1 MWISRE
7 TLWQLYN
14 KDPEIKI
21 IFLTV
26 ILLKI
31 KLKALNQWKK
41 MIVSLI
47 NYSFVWMEMSQ
58 LTSEY
63 LSSKKPGWS
72 VMFQNVVVF
81 STRDRYKRI

>member
-14 KDPEIKI
+14 KDSEIKI

-31 KLKALNQWKK
+31 KLKAFNQWK
-41 MIVSLI
+41 
-47 NYSFVWMEMSQ
+47 N
-58 LTSEY
+58 
-63 LSSKKPGWS
+63 
-72 VMFQNVVVF
+72 
-81 STRDRYKRI
+81 DC